1 MKNNIKFLLVALIIS
16 VALTGCFKQE
26 SKESTSGVS
35 NRNIVCSLSQ
45 NNTGLV
51 LTQDMTI
58 KIENKAMTAVNLY
71 QKIVYDDTIELTD
84 ALLDNLKVQMEN
96 AFKEQFNNVEV
107 TKTSK
112 GVDVNI
118 DMTPEEMFNYSGTE
132 YTEADIN
139 NLTQKDINDFISEME
154 KSGYTCK

>member
-1 MKNNIKFLLVALIIS
+1 MKKNIKFLIVALVIS

-26 SKESTSGVS
+26 DKKSTSDVS
-35 NRNIVCSLSQ
+35 NRNIVCSLNQ
-45 NNTGLV
+45 NNTGFV

-58 KIENKAMTAVNLY
+58 KIENKAMTSVNLY
-71 QKIVYDDTIELTD
+71 QKIVYDDSVTLTD

-118 DMTPEEMFNYSGTE
+118 DMTPEEMFNYSGTDFSE
-132 YTEADIN
+132 TDIK
-139 NLTQKDINDFISEME
+139 NLTQKDINDLISEME
-154 KSGYTCK
+154 ESGYTCK